1 MKLPGVMLAAAS
13 QCIALLSAALCLGG
27 GAMAQNQPAP
37 AASANLVMNGCRFVN
52 SPSNYQ
58 DLFMQGRCLGVVSVL
73 VDFSPGVCLPP
84 GAITI
89 NKLFELS
96 SRTSM
101 PALPAYMKTLTSSF
115 WKHSEKLGRLE
126 EIDDQI
132 LR

>member
-89 NKLFELS
+89 QQAVRVVDARPARLHENFNKLVLE
-96 SRTSM
+96 
-101 PALPAYMKTLTSSF
+101 ALREAWPS
-115 WKHSEKLGRLE
+115 GGNR
-126 EIDDQI
+126 
-132 LR
+132 